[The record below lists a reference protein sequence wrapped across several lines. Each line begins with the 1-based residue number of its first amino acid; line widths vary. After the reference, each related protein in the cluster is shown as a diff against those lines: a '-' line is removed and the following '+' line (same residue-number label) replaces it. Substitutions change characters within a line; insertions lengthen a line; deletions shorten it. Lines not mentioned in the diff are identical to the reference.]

1 MLWSARRAL
10 SVTVAS
16 LGVVIGAGVAIT
28 WAAGAPGAAGSAPGS
43 PGVAEAAAAPAAGPA
58 RSAASRAAAPRL
70 VTTDLTPDGLDRYRY
85 TLRTPPVAEGSPA
98 PGDAAATDAGAGV
111 TAELVVSAPATN
123 QGVNL
128 RSVGWFDEAPSRSTP
143 SRAPRG
149 PSSAGRSPRPGGPP
163 RPVGPGGAQAIT
175 VTNNIMWGA
184 RNGWNVHLWSG
195 ARGDL
200 IGQIVLTH
208 SFGPTVYQ
216 TPPLPWRLCARVVGP
231 TLQFK
236 AWSLAIDPTEPEWT
250 DPGYGAGFVLPPE
263 WVYPG
268 RAGWYVG
275 HLVSGDQA
283 GYRSLQ
289 AHGLQVSVAER
300 ASASTQTSAQE
311 VMRSVAAGLEQV
323 LRAP

>member
-1 MLWSARRAL
+1 MLS
-10 SVTVAS
+10 
-16 LGVVIGAGVAIT
+16 
-28 WAAGAPGAAGSAPGS
+28 
-43 PGVAEAAAAPAAGPA
+43 
-58 RSAASRAAAPRL
+58 
-70 VTTDLTPDGLDRYRY
+70 
-85 TLRTPPVAEGSPA
+85 
-98 PGDAAATDAGAGV
+98 
-111 TAELVVSAPATN
+111 N
-123 QGVNL
+123 
-128 RSVGWFDEAPSRSTP
+128 
-143 SRAPRG
+143 
-149 PSSAGRSPRPGGPP
+149 
-163 RPVGPGGAQAIT
+163 
-175 VTNNIMWGA
+175 
-184 RNGWNVHLWSG
+184 
-195 ARGDL
+195 
-200 IGQIVLTH
+200 